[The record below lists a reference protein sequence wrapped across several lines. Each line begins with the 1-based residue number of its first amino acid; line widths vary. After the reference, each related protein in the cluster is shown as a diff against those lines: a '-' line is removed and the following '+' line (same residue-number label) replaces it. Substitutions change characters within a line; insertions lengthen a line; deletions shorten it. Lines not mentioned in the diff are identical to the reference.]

1 MNMKLINQIKVFLTA
16 LILLLGL
23 NALQAQD
30 KKVQEFTIEGL
41 SCGACANNAKKALS
55 QIAGV
60 DSAAVDF
67 KSKKA
72 VVYAS
77 SGISKKKIE
86 EVVSSKN
93 FEAVFPGEE
102 LVKPLAKEQKE
113 NLDITTIK
121 GGKKLSLSEH
131 LAAGKITILDFY
143 ADWCGPCRLYSP
155 KLENLLLD
163 NTDLALRKV
172 DVVDWKSDLA
182 KQLTK
187 DYKVPALP
195 FTLIFNEK
203 GELAGRVEG
212 NNIEAV
218 EAVIKKIK

>member
-1 MNMKLINQIKVFLTA
+1 MNMKLINQIKVFLTT

-30 KKVQEFTIEGL
+30 KKVQEFEIEGL
-41 SCGACANNAKKALS
+41 SCGACANTAKRALS
-55 QIAGV
+55 VIAGV

-67 KSKKA
+67 QSKKA

-77 SGISKKKIE
+77 RGISQKKIE

-102 LVKPLAKEQKE
+102 LVKPLTGEQKKG
-113 NLDITTIK
+113 LDIATIK
-121 GGKKLSLSEH
+121 GGKKLSFSKH
-131 LAAGKITILDFY
+131 LAAGKITIFDFY
-143 ADWCGPCRLYSP
+143 ADWCGPCKIYSP
-155 KLENLLLD
+155 KLENLLQND
-163 NTDLALRKV
+163 ENLALRKV

-218 EAVIKKIK
+218 EALVKKIK